1 MEYNLAIKKN
11 EILSFVTTWID
22 LESTLLS
29 GVSQVRKTA
38 PYDLSR
44 YVGPKKKQMSKTEQK
59 QTHRHREQSELPEGR
74 RVGGDG

>member
-44 YVGPKKKQMSKTEQK
+44 YVESKKKTNEQNRAETDS
-59 QTHRHREQSELPEGR
+59 QTQRTI
-74 RVGGDG
+74 